1 MIGENPIGLE
11 NIAAYDG
18 WSIAITG
25 ISIVFS
31 ALLLISLFIAIL
43 PRTLAT
49 LEIVLPQEPQAQAQE
64 TTSRTP
70 DSHGLV
76 AIAAALRQRQKK

>member
-18 WSIAITG
+18 WSIAVAG

-43 PRTLAT
+43 PRTLAA
-49 LEIVLPQEPQAQAQE
+49 LEVVLPQEPQAQAQE
-64 TTSRTP
+64 TASRTP
-70 DSHGLV
+70 DNHALV
-76 AIAAALRQRQKK
+76 AIAAALRQRQEK